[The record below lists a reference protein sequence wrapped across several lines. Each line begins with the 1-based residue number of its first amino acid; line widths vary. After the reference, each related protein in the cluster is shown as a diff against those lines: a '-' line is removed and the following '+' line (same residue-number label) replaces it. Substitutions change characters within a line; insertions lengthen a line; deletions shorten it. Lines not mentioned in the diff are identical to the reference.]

1 MSTTN
6 KKRKNFEDS
15 NQNNTKKTKY
25 SNNRKSRCFN
35 VKKFQH
41 QHQEDLVEI
50 KNKNDNLS
58 DLQKVFQKKLEG
70 AKFRVLNE
78 QLYTLKSKESEKMF
92 KEDPSLFQDYHD
104 GYSLSMKDWPHK
116 PINTMLNFL
125 KKKKKNL
132 IVGDFGCGEA
142 EIAKQSEQ
150 KVHSFDFVALN
161 ENVTECDIS
170 NVPLEDE
177 SIDIAIFCLSL
188 MGTNWFDFIMEAFRV
203 LKKGGI
209 LKIAEVESR
218 FLKIPRFNDCLEKM
232 GFDFKAKTSSNGYF
246 IIFEFTK
253 SKERYAK
260 KPNIETSSVLKPCLY
275 KKR

>member
-1 MSTTN
+1 MSS
-6 KKRKNFEDS
+6 KKRQNSNNDS
-15 NQNNTKKTKY
+15 NTNNSKKTKY

-41 QHQEDLVEI
+41 QHEDDLKEME
-50 KNKNDNLS
+50 NNNLS

-78 QLYTLKSKESEKMF
+78 QLYTYTSDDSKKMF
-92 KEDPSLFQDYHD
+92 SEDPSLFQDYHA
-104 GYSLSMKDWPHK
+104 GYSMSMKEWPHK
-116 PINTMLNFL
+116 PINTMINFV
-125 KKKKKNL
+125 KKKKKNVV
-132 IVGDFGCGEA
+132 VGDFGCGEA
-142 EIAKQSEQ
+142 ELAKTVEQ
-150 KVHSFDFVALN
+150 KVHSFDFIALN
-161 ENVTECDIS
+161 KHVTECDIS
-170 NVPLEDE
+170 KVPLEDE

-218 FLKIPRFNDCLEKM
+218 FIKIPRFNDCLEKM

-246 IIFEFTK
+246 ITFEFTK
-253 SKERYAK
+253 SKDRYAK
-260 KPNIETSSVLKPCLY
+260 KPNVDPNTVLKPCLY